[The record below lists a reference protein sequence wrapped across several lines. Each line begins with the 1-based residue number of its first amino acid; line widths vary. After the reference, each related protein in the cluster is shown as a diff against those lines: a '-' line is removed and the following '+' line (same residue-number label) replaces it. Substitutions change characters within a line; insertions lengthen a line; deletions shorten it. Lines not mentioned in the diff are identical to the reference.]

1 MLVKILWTWNIAL
14 LVLISFLSFIRV
26 YVPWLWS
33 SLRLICLLT
42 LYCYFRSEATDIC
55 VIHFCL
61 AVCIVDSFLAMMW
74 GTFYVMSFMIH
85 FLFQVIGFGRRAPFD
100 ASKILPC
107 RLEYVGLSTTEYCF
121 TLPRIV
127 GELSMYCVLILSLFL
142 YASHLWIFY
151 FILYVFGYLWW
162 HKIYLYILNSY
173 PLLTLPISWLHLWCF
188 TIPNV

>member
-1 MLVKILWTWNIAL
+1 MVILVLYSVAQTVEPFNDMTVVLKVNYNTGYLLVNILWTWNIAL

-26 YVPWLWS
+26 HVPWLWS
-33 SLRLICLLT
+33 YLRLIGLLS

-74 GTFYVMSFMIH
+74 GAFYVMSFMIH
-85 FLFQVIGFGRRAPFD
+85 FLFQVIEFGRRAHFD

-107 RLEYVGLSTTEYCF
+107 KLEYVGLSTTEYCF

-127 GELSMYCVLILSLFL
+127 GCTFYVLCSL
-142 YASHLWIFY
+142 
-151 FILYVFGYLWW
+151 
-162 HKIYLYILNSY
+162 
-173 PLLTLPISWLHLWCF
+173 P
-188 TIPNV
+188 

>member
-1 MLVKILWTWNIAL
+1 MVILVLYSVAQTVEPFNDMTVVLKVNYNTGYLLVNILWTWNIAL

-26 YVPWLWS
+26 HVPWLWS
-33 SLRLICLLT
+33 YLRLIGLLS

-61 AVCIVDSFLAMMW
+61 AVCSVDSFLAMMW

-127 GELSMYCVLILSLFL
+127 GCTFYVLCSL
-142 YASHLWIFY
+142 
-151 FILYVFGYLWW
+151 
-162 HKIYLYILNSY
+162 
-173 PLLTLPISWLHLWCF
+173 P
-188 TIPNV
+188 

>member
-1 MLVKILWTWNIAL
+1 MCFTQRHGLSNHSMIWMLSWKLFIIMVICWWKFWTWNIAL

-33 SLRLICLLT
+33 SLQLICLLT

-74 GTFYVMSFMIH
+74 GAFYVMSFMIH
-85 FLFQVIGFGRRAPFD
+85 FLFQVIEFGRRAHFD

-107 RLEYVGLSTTEYCF
+107 KLEYVGLSTTEYCF

-127 GELSMYCVLILSLFL
+127 GCTFYVLC
-142 YASHLWIFY
+142 SH
-151 FILYVFGYLWW
+151 
-162 HKIYLYILNSY
+162 
-173 PLLTLPISWLHLWCF
+173 P
-188 TIPNV
+188 

>member
-1 MLVKILWTWNIAL
+1 MILVLYSAAQTVKPFNDMTVVLKVIYNTGYLLVKILWTWNIAL

-74 GTFYVMSFMIH
+74 GAFYVMSFMIH
-85 FLFQVIGFGRRAPFD
+85 FLFQVIEFGRRAPFD

-127 GELSMYCVLILSLFL
+127 GCTFYVLC
-142 YASHLWIFY
+142 SH
-151 FILYVFGYLWW
+151 
-162 HKIYLYILNSY
+162 
-173 PLLTLPISWLHLWCF
+173 P
-188 TIPNV
+188 